1 MENSNTTN
9 LTKETS
15 LHYIIKTNI
24 DGSLSIDYVEN
35 NNGDLSLIQQLGLL
49 EYVKNEITK
58 KLKFGVGVNPIMS
71 QHLTDVNKNCDSSN
85 DKIKLDHIIDENVVG
100 LNIDFFNK
108 SKNWIQCHEFIPVG
122 LDINNLIFQNISV
135 GYGYYVEILSMVNTT
150 ITEIKIYMRKN
161 PEHVFRTIT
170 HKFVLSDFSSEK
182 VFETLQNKLMDT
194 INGYNIDNKN
204 EFHELIVDENNNIY
218 NIYNPANL
226 VNPAKFE
233 NINDEALAINENVK
247 TFTINNLISTNGWKK
262 VKQNIVDYILSLDI
276 FKSHVF
282 SEKTN
287 ILFGINNNFGLF
299 LIVDDSFHYPD
310 VNIKK
315 YSIFALNF
323 LLTSITKIDELEFEF
338 DNNNFNLQEFNKNT
352 LEIKNKYVKYINFP
366 LSSGYQDYLIMYN
379 ILHKK

>member
-49 EYVKNEITK
+49 EYIKNEITK
-58 KLKFGVGVNPIMS
+58 KLKFGTGVNPIMP

-233 NINDEALAINENVK
+233 NINDEALAINENIK

-323 LLTSITKIDELEFEF
+323 LLTNISKIDEFHNSNP
-338 DNNNFNLQEFNKNT
+338 DNFNLLEFNKNT